1 MVKELLISVASGVI
15 VALILQMFR
24 FGGRS
29 EPRQMHQSMPSRAAP
44 PPRRR
49 SGIGGLFRFVLA
61 VGGGLFLAGA
71 TAPFVMGLFREGRG
85 GYARDRY
92 FEGSGRGGFDG
103 GGRWF
108 NSGYF
113 DSPDRFDG
121 IFGLPPM
128 LVLTV
133 ICTILVWALLSA
145 MTRR

>member
-1 MVKELLISVASGVI
+1 MLKELLISVASGVI
-15 VALILQMFR
+15 VAMILQMFR
-24 FGGRS
+24 SGGRS
-29 EPRQMHQSMPSRAAP
+29 EPRQVRQAVSGYAP

-49 SGIGGLFRFVLA
+49 SGIGGLFRLVLA
-61 VGGGLFLAGA
+61 VGGGVFLAGA
-71 TAPFVMGLFREGRG
+71 AAPYVLRFLDGGRG
-85 GYARDRY
+85 GGWRGRY
-92 FEGSGRGGFDG
+92 GDG
-103 GGRWF
+103 GGGRGWF

-113 DSPDRFDG
+113 DGPDRFDG